1 MSITY
6 QRLKRRTGRRFI
18 FPTVFVL
25 LSIVA
30 FPLVFSFV
38 VSFFR
43 YTFINPG
50 LNEFVGLDNFRT
62 AMKNEYFWNSLF
74 ITIKFVVIVVTAEF
88 LLGYVIALLINRE
101 INFKFIFYFIL
112 TIPMVMSPVAVA
124 LIWKMLLHPDLGIV
138 NYALQL
144 IGLPTPN
151 WFGDARMALISLVL
165 VDIWHQV
172 SFMVLMLL
180 AGLTSLPKEPFE
192 SARIDGANA
201 LQTLVYITSPMLL
214 PVISV
219 AILMRTIIAFRTYDL
234 VYVLTR
240 GGPGI
245 STDIISYYIYRTTFM
260 GLDLSRATAIS
271 FVLLIVVM
279 LIVVVLFRQMIKDS
293 K

>member
-1 MSITY
+1 
-6 QRLKRRTGRRFI
+6 
-18 FPTVFVL
+18 
-25 LSIVA
+25 
-30 FPLVFSFV
+30 
-38 VSFFR
+38 
-43 YTFINPG
+43 
-50 LNEFVGLDNFRT
+50 
-62 AMKNEYFWNSLF
+62 
-74 ITIKFVVIVVTAEF
+74 
-88 LLGYVIALLINRE
+88 
-101 INFKFIFYFIL
+101 
-112 TIPMVMSPVAVA
+112 
-124 LIWKMLLHPDLGIV
+124 
-138 NYALQL
+138 
-144 IGLPTPN
+144 
-151 WFGDARMALISLVL
+151 
-165 VDIWHQV
+165 
-172 SFMVLMLL
+172 MVLMLL